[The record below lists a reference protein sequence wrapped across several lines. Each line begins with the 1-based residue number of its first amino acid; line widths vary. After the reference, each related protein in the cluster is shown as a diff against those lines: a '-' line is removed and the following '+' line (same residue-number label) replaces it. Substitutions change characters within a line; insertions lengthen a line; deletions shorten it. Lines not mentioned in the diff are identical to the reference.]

1 MSEPTIDPPTIARG
15 EAADLLEQSL
25 DLVPD
30 VDDEAPVVVSWES
43 DPADVLEQQRAVGVD
58 DERDEEHQT

>member
-1 MSEPTIDPPTIARG
+1 MSEPTIDPPTIACG
-15 EAADLLEQSL
+15 EAADLHEQSL

-30 VDDEAPVVVSWES
+30 VEDEAPVVISWES
-43 DPADVLEQQRAVGVD
+43 DPADVLEQQRALDLD